1 MATSRVFGIAALA
14 VLAGVLPVAG
24 QQVSAPANR
33 DRRVITTEEIEQAHS
48 TDAYQVIEKLRPEF
62 LRRMS
67 RPQTLGG
74 GGVTGGRGGGTNR
87 NPGGGGG
94 ATGGGTGSTGGGTDG
109 ETMQPDPGFSQP
121 DPPRTAAVFVDG
133 TEMGGVEE
141 LQRLQANLVE
151 EIRYLSGS
159 DAQTKYGARFSAG
172 VIEVKLKNH

>member
-1 MATSRVFGIAALA
+1 MATSRVFGIAAAA
-14 VLAGVLPVAG
+14 VLAGVVPVAG
-24 QQVSAPANR
+24 QQVSASANR
-33 DRRVITTEEIEQAHS
+33 DRRVITTEEIEQAQS
-48 TDAYQVIEKLRPEF
+48 TDAYQVVEKLRPEF

-74 GGVTGGRGGGTNR
+74 GDRGRGGTNR

-94 ATGGGTGSTGGGTDG
+94 GTGGGTGTTGGGTGG

-141 LQRLQANLVE
+141 LQRLQSNLVE

-159 DAQTKYGARFSAG
+159 DAQTKYGPRFSAG